1 MVQVRGL
8 ISKLRSQCGYESLVN
23 WREIAH
29 NYGVVTVSAY
39 RLRPY
44 QPNKSHT
51 GGSYDPVSMA
61 DLQSLLADMHEE
73 VILQVLD
80 DLKNGDRKARQ
91 EAMALL
97 KQNNVSAT
105 AAEGST
111 LRQLAGKLDFSGMA
125 DKVVELKRPPE
136 AV

>member
-1 MVQVRGL
+1 
-8 ISKLRSQCGYESLVN
+8 
-23 WREIAH
+23 
-29 NYGVVTVSAY
+29 
-39 RLRPY
+39 
-44 QPNKSHT
+44 
-51 GGSYDPVSMA
+51 MA
-61 DLQSLLADMHEE
+61 DLQNLLAEMHEE
-73 VILQVLD
+73 VIAQVLD

-97 KQNNVSAT
+97 KQNNVTAT

-111 LRQLAGKLDFSGMA
+111 LRQLAGKLDFSGMS

>member
-1 MVQVRGL
+1 
-8 ISKLRSQCGYESLVN
+8 
-23 WREIAH
+23 
-29 NYGVVTVSAY
+29 
-39 RLRPY
+39 
-44 QPNKSHT
+44 
-51 GGSYDPVSMA
+51 MA

-97 KQNNVSAT
+97 KQNNVTAT

-111 LRQLAGKLDFSGMA
+111 LRQLAGKLDFSGMS